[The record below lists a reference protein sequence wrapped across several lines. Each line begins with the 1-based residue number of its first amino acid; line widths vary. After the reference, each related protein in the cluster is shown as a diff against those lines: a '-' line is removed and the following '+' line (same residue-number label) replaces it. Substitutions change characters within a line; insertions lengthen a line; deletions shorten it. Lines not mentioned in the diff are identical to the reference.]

1 MPKKAEPKMIARASE
16 TGRVYEANTM
26 AIQSLRL
33 IAAPNPK
40 DDLSDAELE
49 QICRDPHQSS
59 DMIRYLIDFVK
70 KL

>member
-1 MPKKAEPKMIARASE
+1 MNKKAQPKMIVRAPE
-16 TGRVYEANTM
+16 KPRVFEGNTV
-26 AIQSLRL
+26 AIQSLRM

-49 QICRDPHQSS
+49 QICRDPLQSS